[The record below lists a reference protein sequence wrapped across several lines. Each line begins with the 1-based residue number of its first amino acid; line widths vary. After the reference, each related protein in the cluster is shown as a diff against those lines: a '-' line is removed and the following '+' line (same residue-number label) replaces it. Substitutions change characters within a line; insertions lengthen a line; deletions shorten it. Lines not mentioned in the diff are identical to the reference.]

1 MRVYKTPLSPS
12 DLAEIAA
19 ALAGG
24 AVALIPTDTVYG
36 VAAHP
41 ASAGGVAKLYA
52 LKRRDA
58 SKPIP
63 LLAAST
69 EAVAGSGLRLENAAL
84 KAAKKFWPGPLTII
98 IESSGGILPP
108 YFNKSED
115 SSGGILPP
123 FYDKS
128 EGVRVPDSATA
139 RELCAAA
146 GGMLRCTS
154 ANESGEPPA
163 LDAATAAA
171 ALPGAD
177 ILIDGGPATIGVAST
192 VARFTKDGGVEII
205 RQGAVKIVNG

>member
-63 LLAAST
+63 LLAASV

-84 KAAKKFWPGPLTII
+84 EAAKKFWPGPLTII
-98 IESSGGILPP
+98 LGG
-108 YFNKSED
+108 D
-115 SSGGILPP
+115 DGV
-123 FYDKS
+123 S